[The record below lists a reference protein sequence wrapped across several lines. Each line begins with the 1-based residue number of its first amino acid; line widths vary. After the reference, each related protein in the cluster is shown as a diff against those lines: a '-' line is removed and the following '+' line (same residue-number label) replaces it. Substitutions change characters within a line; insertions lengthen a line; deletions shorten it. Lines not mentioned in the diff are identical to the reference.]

1 MSIYG
6 GGMLNINYVIV
17 RELVFS
23 AGEGQSENDLNK
35 VESERERK
43 LKKKSAEE
51 AKDIKLRNNPNEKLF
66 YSMNENQNGS
76 SRDRRESRDK
86 KLFQNEKVNEIF
98 INLRIFHFFT
108 IFLYV

>member
-43 LKKKSAEE
+43 LKKKAL
-51 AKDIKLRNNPNEKLF
+51 KRPKTLN
-66 YSMNENQNGS
+66 
-76 SRDRRESRDK
+76 
-86 KLFQNEKVNEIF
+86 
-98 INLRIFHFFT
+98 
-108 IFLYV
+108 